1 MRSVVEIEE
10 AYKLIREKSL
20 QIYAES
26 CTHFNTSQGSLTAGS
41 HANVDIREPIPLS
54 LALESPRKFSF
65 PFH

>member
-26 CTHFNTSQGSLTAGS
+26 CTGS